1 MNGFIMAP
9 IIWGKRKRECHGI
22 LRLLHDLLFPFHS
35 AMHLLKMWDDFF
47 LLPNFLCDRG
57 QSGVK
62 KWRMLFFFLPLCLGI
77 LFRIRLPHKKK
88 KQRFSFFKE
97 SVSDLCENARVRC
110 TKKSLRIRESELQ
123 LG

>member
-1 MNGFIMAP
+1 M
-9 IIWGKRKRECHGI
+9 
-22 LRLLHDLLFPFHS
+22 DLLWPRLYGERERES
-35 AMHLLKMWDDFF
+35 AMEFFDFFTTSFSHSIPHLLKTWDDFF

-62 KWRMLFFFLPLCLGI
+62 KWRMFFFFLPLCLGI